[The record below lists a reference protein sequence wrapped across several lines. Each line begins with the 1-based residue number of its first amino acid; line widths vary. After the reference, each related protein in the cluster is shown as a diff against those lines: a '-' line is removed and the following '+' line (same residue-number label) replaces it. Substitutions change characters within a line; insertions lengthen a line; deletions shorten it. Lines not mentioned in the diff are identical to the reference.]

1 MIGFARGAALM
12 HVNLMRI
19 SPARKELNSRVFRRL
34 LTNTVSVRDRLCQ
47 LPGDANMT
55 VRTLF
60 IPLMFAALCT
70 ASLGRAADDDP
81 AYQQTNLVSDGA
93 ITARTTDKNL
103 QNPWGLAAFPGGP
116 FWICDNKTG
125 VSTLYTGQGTIVPLT
140 VKIPGPKQP
149 PAGFTA
155 AAPTGLVW
163 NPNGSAFNVA
173 PNTPALFIFST
184 EDGTISAWSPAQPD
198 RSAAILEADNSD
210 GGSGAV
216 YKGLALATNST
227 GVFLYATNFRAGT
240 IDVFDSKFQ
249 PARLTGSFSDPD
261 MPSGYAPFGI
271 ALIDGNLFVTYAKQ
285 DALKHDDM
293 KGPGNG
299 FVDVFDTDGTLI
311 TRFASRGALNSP
323 WGMARAPLDFG
334 PFSGQVL
341 IGNFGDGRISGFTSN
356 GSFRGQL
363 RGTNNRA
370 VTIEGLWSI
379 AFGNEAAADPNK
391 LYFTAGPNGEAD
403 GLFGSLSAVPGREA
417 KGP

>member
-155 AAPTGLVW
+155 AAPHEQ
-163 NPNGSAFNVA
+163 SRRH
-173 PNTPALFIFST
+173 
-184 EDGTISAWSPAQPD
+184 D
-198 RSAAILEADNSD
+198 R
-210 GGSGAV
+210 
-216 YKGLALATNST
+216 
-227 GVFLYATNFRAGT
+227 
-240 IDVFDSKFQ
+240 
-249 PARLTGSFSDPD
+249 
-261 MPSGYAPFGI
+261 
-271 ALIDGNLFVTYAKQ
+271 
-285 DALKHDDM
+285 
-293 KGPGNG
+293 
-299 FVDVFDTDGTLI
+299 GTLVD
-311 TRFASRGALNSP
+311 R
-323 WGMARAPLDFG
+323 
-334 PFSGQVL
+334 
-341 IGNFGDGRISGFTSN
+341 
-356 GSFRGQL
+356 L
-363 RGTNNRA
+363 RQ
-370 VTIEGLWSI
+370 
-379 AFGNEAAADPNK
+379 
-391 LYFTAGPNGEAD
+391 
-403 GLFGSLSAVPGREA
+403 
-417 KGP
+417 